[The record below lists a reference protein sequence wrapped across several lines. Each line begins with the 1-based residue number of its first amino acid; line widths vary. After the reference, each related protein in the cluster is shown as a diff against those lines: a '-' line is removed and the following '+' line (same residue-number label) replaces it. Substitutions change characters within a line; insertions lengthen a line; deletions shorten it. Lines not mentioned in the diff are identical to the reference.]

1 MYTGRIDETVWMKR
15 LDQSRSNTWRGMLK
29 AFPEDMYMFHVRNAP
44 CMTYITDD
52 NHLWV

>member
-29 AFPEDMYMFHVRNAP
+29 AFPEDMYMFSCEECSMHDLHN
-44 CMTYITDD
+44 
-52 NHLWV
+52 